1 VLLALFAPSRAMF
14 CACLIAA
21 FLSDVF
27 DGILARRMGVA
38 TPALRRLDSFAD
50 SMFYL
55 GATFAVWYL
64 HRDAITT
71 RVGPLVTLAVLELGR
86 YAFDLVKFGR
96 EASYHMWSSKAWGIA
111 LFACFLSLLAFE
123 SDNAFVNAAIWIGI
137 VADVEGLA
145 ISALLP
151 GWRSDVPSF
160 VHAWRLRR
168 ARV

>member
-1 VLLALFAPSRAMF
+1 MF